1 MFPPHSKQLWRSI
14 ALTCDCSG
22 CVFIVL
28 PRDVHVLQWCP
39 EAFTDGSRRE
49 LSFTRA
55 RARVRGSVWG
65 PASAGVYSSNIA
77 APWRFVQRKWQCC
90 AKRVTQMCCERCRN
104 NLFDTAHRRRSV
116 GAPGAPAASSGEPPG
131 PEAPGGAPEPAGVPA
146 PPPAREPDVRRTG
159 SG

>member
-1 MFPPHSKQLWRSI
+1 MWRSI